1 MRASTQGESE
11 VAAAG
16 REFAKPQRLGDPYKR
31 NGSGTAEV
39 RRPLDVVSR
48 SQGLINALLHTS
60 VALGG
65 RAHIS
70 RPFEESTW
78 VHAALR
84 RRANAVRTLP
94 VRLWKGDPLVDKDAT
109 VVESHPVVEL
119 FAAPNQ
125 HMTTARFFEAGML
138 HRALTG
144 EDFWLCY
151 DKDGNPVQADEE
163 RKIPLPAKLWPASG
177 RLVSHRCGPQGF
189 VDMWRVSLANG
200 QGGQEFKP
208 GSAIQFAD
216 YDPDNPLRGL
226 GDVECLLRSLD
237 LYFQAER
244 YQEAVL
250 ANSGDPGGTLLIEEE
265 LQRSEEKA
273 LEREAN
279 DAMGPENRGR
289 MKVVSGKGIKYEPNR
304 LGPKEMEFKDLRTWV
319 RSEIATTLGVPLPL
333 LGDTS
338 ASTYDNMAAA
348 VRDFWQGGNGVL
360 SYVHSVEDVV
370 NNLFLPKLK
379 GPSVD
384 GLFFRFDL
392 SRIEAIQEDQTA
404 KLEQARKLMETVP
417 GITWHEA
424 VTQVGIDLP
433 PVGFGDQGWVKSGT
447 VTVEHALESEAAP
460 DPEPEVP
467 EGDDEPEA
475 PEEEPEADEPEEDEE
490 DEARAARGIQ
500 NREADVEAATAR
512 RVYWKSVETDVLDPG
527 EKDIAQRYTRWSRR
541 YEKAQ
546 IKRLEDFAARG
557 EDALRH
563 GAPVTRDDDDD
574 LRADQLEEED
584 LKALNLDAKEWERRL
599 SDEVGPGIERVFSAA
614 ADNIAAELGVTSIPG
629 TDPRVRAF
637 LLNQTVKLAE
647 GHNSYL
653 ASRVRSS
660 LVRALKDSQT
670 VGSLQDIVRE
680 NLPELTDELRRV
692 FGTRDARALTIART
706 ETAGAS
712 NGARFMEMR
721 ENGVEEHEWVTSGDT
736 AVRGH
741 PSDDPTIYSH
751 YDLDG
756 KVVRVGDFF
765 ARALQH
771 PCDPDAAAGDV
782 INCRCITRPAKDSEE

>member
-16 REFAKPQRLGDPYKR
+16 REFAKPQRLGDPYKPKP
-31 NGSGTAEV
+31 GGGHEV
-39 RRPLDVVSR
+39 RRPLDSVSR
-48 SQGLINALLHTS
+48 SQGLIDALLQS
-60 VALGG
+60 GLSLGG
-65 RAHIS
+65 NDHIT
-70 RPFEESTW
+70 RPYEESTLL
-78 VHAALR
+78 HAALR
-84 RRANAVRTLP
+84 LRANALRSLP
-94 VRLWKGDPLVDKDAT
+94 ARLWKGDPRVDEDAE
-109 VVESHPVVEL
+109 VIEDHPVAKL
-119 FAAPNQ
+119 LARPNQ
-125 HMTTARFFEAGML
+125 HMTGSRFFEAGMI

-151 DKDGNPVQADEE
+151 DSNGRPVIPDGEL
-163 RKIPLPAKLWPASG
+163 RIPLPAKLWPVSG
-177 RLVSHRCGPQGF
+177 NLVSHRCNSQTGW
-189 VDMWRVSLANG
+189 VDMWRVSLAKG
-200 QGGQEFKP
+200 QGGQEFMP
-208 GSAIQFAD
+208 GAAIQFAD
-216 YDPDNPLRGL
+216 IDPDNPLRGL
-226 GDVECLLRSLD
+226 GDVESLRRTLD
-237 LYFQAER
+237 LCFQAER

-250 ANSGDPGGTLLIEEE
+250 RNSGDPGGTLLIEDDLPKDEE
-265 LQRSEEKA
+265 RA
-273 LEREAN
+273 IEREAN
-279 DAMGPENRGR
+279 DHLGPENKGRIKVMSGRGL
-289 MKVVSGKGIKYEPNR
+289 KFEPNK
-304 LGPKEMEFKDLRTWV
+304 LGPKDMEFVTLREWHRGEV
-319 RSEIATTLGVPLPL
+319 SAVFGVQLPL
-333 LGDTS
+333 LGDNS
-338 ASTYDNMAAA
+338 ASTYDNMEAAK
-348 VRDFWQGGNGVL
+348 RDLWQGGNGVL
-360 SYVHSVEDVV
+360 SYAHSVEDVV
-370 NNLFLPKLK
+370 NNLFLPRLK
-379 GPSVD
+379 VD
-384 GLFFRFDL
+384 GLDGVFFRFDT
-392 SRIEAIQEDQTA
+392 SRVEALQEDQTSKVETA
-404 KLEQARKLMETVP
+404 IKLMETVP
-417 GITWHEA
+417 GMTWHEA
-424 VTQVGIDLP
+424 ATQLQLDLP
-433 PVGFGDQGWVKSGT
+433 AVEYGDQGWVKSGT
-447 VTVEHALESEAAP
+447 VTVEHALENEAAP

-475 PEEEPEADEPEEDEE
+475 PEEEPEADEPEEDE
-490 DEARAARGIQ
+490 ARAARGIQ
-500 NREADVEAATAR
+500 NREADAEAATAR

-563 GAPVTRDDDDD
+563 GAPVTRDDDDDD

-660 LVRALKDSQT
+660 LVRALKNSQT